1 MHDSNPKE
9 GALTD
14 WSTFERVTGPVTGLL
29 ALQWH
34 ILMTSTLSLFHSFH
48 VVVNAE
54 GLDYLS
60 FFFFFRLNL
69 QSKKHHPILHLLN
82 QFRLQMVKLLQKKKE
97 KKRAFFLLGF
107 LSIVET
113 ENRRARIPQKR
124 LLLPYF

>member
-14 WSTFERVTGPVTGLL
+14 WSTFEHVTGPVTGLL

-34 ILMTSTLSLFHSFH
+34 ILMTSTLNLFNSFH
-48 VVVNAE
+48 VAVNAE

-82 QFRLQMVKLLQKKKE
+82 QFRLQMVKLLQEKKKE
-97 KKRAFFLLGF
+97 KKRAFFPSG
-107 LSIVET
+107 
-113 ENRRARIPQKR
+113 
-124 LLLPYF
+124 LPLYS